1 MAQGWTVKFSQEPK
15 LGLKDQVVSVPP
27 EKLVLGVANAWSDP
41 LFFPRTTRQWTKEEQ
56 SADVLE
62 RLAPRRRT
70 PQEEAALASL
80 RRQPN
85 CAGCP
90 LGTLPLDDYHRRPPR
105 AGGDAALL
113 PGGEGDNHPTH
124 LPGGGYGASLR
135 AAPQAEEMQAEII

>member
-15 LGLKDQVVSVPP
+15 LGLKDRRLGASGEACP
-27 EKLVLGVANAWSDP
+27 GVANAWSDP
-41 LFFPRTTRQWTKEEQ
+41 PSSPDDRQWTKEEQ

-85 CAGCP
+85 SP
-90 LGTLPLDDYHRRPPR
+90 LPSRH
-105 AGGDAALL
+105 AAV
-113 PGGEGDNHPTH
+113 G
-124 LPGGGYGASLR
+124 
-135 AAPQAEEMQAEII
+135 